1 MSYIYQN
8 GKKAMF
14 LVNTFPM
21 TMHNLL
27 VQFKTVSK
35 GTLQDISNVI
45 FVFCSL
51 VYTDSF
57 QFDCETSNFAYVN
70 PFHDL
75 NQFLNQPVLSEEGSV
90 S

>member
-57 QFDCETSNFAYVN
+57 
-70 PFHDL
+70 
-75 NQFLNQPVLSEEGSV
+75 
-90 S
+90 